1 MVIGESGQM
10 VDTINV
16 KGMAHKIGG
25 NQADGQWFRKQATV
39 FTSQTWTTSGVRT
52 FNVSNYLP
60 DNDYVYEVVVSSYST
75 SAATAGSWD
84 TWWVRNQDAQFDQY
98 MSRNI
103 TRTASNVLCG
113 ESAIIPVQQ
122 VNGVLTLNINVTN
135 TGTAGAGLY
144 LMGYRRLGGVK
155 PKTYYALT
163 VNPTPSDATVT
174 FNKGTVVGNTCT
186 VTAGTSVTYTVSKSG
201 YETQSGT
208 VTVNSNQTVNVSL
221 SQAGI
226 PMYGYVN
233 TYNGTTLD
241 GYLLGEMTTNA
252 YCAMGTNNTS
262 GKITSITGTIGASGS
277 KVVPDGGYTLT
288 YDRKITVSGI
298 DLFIYKIKLDYGLI
312 SEIAVKSDAAV
323 GKNYISGAL
332 VGIVHPSSANSSS
345 FTASNLTFNRKSS
358 LDYIF
363 TGS

>member
-1 MVIGESGQM
+1 M

-16 KGMAHKIGG
+16 KGTAHKIGG

-39 FTSQTWTTSGVRT
+39 FTSQTWTTTGVRT

-98 MSRNI
+98 MSRSI

-155 PKTYYALT
+155 PKTYYTLT
-163 VNPTPSDATVT
+163 INPTPSDATVT

-226 PMYGYVN
+226 QMYGY
-233 TYNGTTLD
+233 TYSTSSGSVSVH
-241 GYLLGEMTTNA
+241 LLWTSIS
-252 YCAMGTNNTS
+252 TS
-262 GKITSITGTIGASGS
+262 GYTVYEYDITSKSGTIGASGS
-277 KVVPDGGYTLT
+277 TIGVGGYTHT
-288 YDRKITVSGI
+288 YNRTISIGGVNLYIYSYGSGEVGVLANAVVGGKAVYPTNVSF
-298 DLFIYKIKLDYGLI
+298 DN
-312 SEIAVKSDAAV
+312 SHPTAASSSSMSW
-323 GKNYISGAL
+323 YIGMGTATL
-332 VGIVHPSSANSSS
+332 NSARNSSID
-345 FTASNLTFNRKSS
+345 KM
-358 LDYIF
+358 F